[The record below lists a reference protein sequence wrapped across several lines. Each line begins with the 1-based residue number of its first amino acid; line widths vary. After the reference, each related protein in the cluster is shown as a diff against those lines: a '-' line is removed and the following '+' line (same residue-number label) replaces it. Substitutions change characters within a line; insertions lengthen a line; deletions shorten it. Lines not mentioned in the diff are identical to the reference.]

1 MTQDKIVEHQGFDL
15 NKTGSAVKP
24 RGFALPMEQ
33 SLQARLEAVGVGKGA
48 RITKI
53 TPPPRP
59 PKKR

>member
-1 MTQDKIVEHQGFDL
+1 MAQDKTSNQQNKDSSKTSSDVE
-15 NKTGSAVKP
+15 P
-24 RGFALPMEQ
+24 RGHAIPFEQ
-33 SLQARLEAVGVGKGA
+33 SLQARLEAAGVGKGA